1 MAGFSWGGNGD
12 GTNWSKERGSGRQTG
27 IHWGG
32 GSNGGGN
39 SGGNG
44 GNGGG
49 AASTSVKMLK
59 PGESHKSKFGTVTI
73 NAEGHPVM
81 NGIVMTDFNS
91 SLVDDGA
98 NGVTRVLNSLIGNS
112 PTARGDNVNKWN
124 MGGVFYPLS
133 GHANVVDTGRFL
145 GENSDKPE
153 YYVRSGNNIYSVT
166 VLNEKQDLH
175 PRLAFGNHSGNSSAR
190 RAQENKAEDL
200 LRAYLNE
207 INSAVRFT
215 ADYFKEVTAK
225 YGVNSAAIARE
236 LADSAKGKKIR
247 NVTEALQA
255 YEKYGLAIHRKFS
268 VQDREAIARALESVN
283 RDLVAQNLAKF
294 SKAFGAVGYTI
305 DAVSLAVEL
314 AKGIRTGDYRSFY
327 VRAETIGAS
336 LAASAL
342 VAFTFAVLTA
352 TPLGILGYGLLLAI
366 TSTLINDALIQKIN
380 DKIFR

>member
-1 MAGFSWGGNGD
+1 MPDWGAYGD

-59 PGESHKSKFGTVTI
+59 SGESVTNKWGTVTI
-73 NAEGHPVM
+73 NADGHPVM
-81 NGIVMTDFNS
+81 NGTVMTNFNS

-98 NGVTRVLNSLIGNS
+98 YGVTRVLNSLIKG
-112 PTARGDNVNKWN
+112 TQTLRGDNVNKLN
-124 MGGVFYPLS
+124 MGGVFYPLP
-133 GHANVVDTGRFL
+133 GHPSVVDTGRFF
-145 GENSDKPE
+145 GENSDRPE
-153 YYVRSGNNIYSVT
+153 YYSKVEDNTYSVL
-166 VLNEKQDLH
+166 VLNEKQDLY
-175 PRLAFGNHSGNSSAR
+175 PSLVSGKHSANSSGR
-190 RAQENKAEDL
+190 RAQQNKAEDQV
-200 LRAYLNE
+200 RAYLNE
-207 INSAVRFT
+207 INDAVRFT

-255 YEKYGLAIHRKFS
+255 YERYGSAIHRKFS

-283 RDLVAQNLAKF
+283 RDLVAKNLAKF

-314 AKGIRTGDYRSFY
+314 AKGIRTGDYKSFY

-336 LAASAL
+336 LAASAI

-380 DKIFR
+380 DKIFS

>member
-1 MAGFSWGGNGD
+1 MPDWGAYGD

-73 NAEGHPVM
+73 NAEGYPVM

-98 NGVTRVLNSLIGNS
+98 YGVTRVLNSLIKD
-112 PTARGDNVNKWN
+112 TQTLRGDNVNKDN
-124 MGGVFYPLS
+124 KGGFFYGLP
-133 GHANVVDTGRFL
+133 GHVAVADTGRFL
-145 GENSDKPE
+145 APDGGGHQ
-153 YYVRSGNNIYSVT
+153 YYSQVKNNIYNVM
-166 VLNEKQDLH
+166 VLNEKQDLGVT
-175 PRLAFGNHSGNSSAR
+175 LEQGQHSGNSSQR
-190 RAQENKAEDL
+190 RADENKAEDQV
-200 LRAYLNE
+200 RAYLNE
-207 INSAVRFT
+207 INAAVRFT

-255 YEKYGLAIHRKFS
+255 YERYGSAIHRKFS

-314 AKGIRTGDYRSFY
+314 AKGIRTGDYKSFY

-352 TPLGILGYGLLLAI
+352 TPLGILAYGLLLAI

-380 DKIFR
+380 DTIFR